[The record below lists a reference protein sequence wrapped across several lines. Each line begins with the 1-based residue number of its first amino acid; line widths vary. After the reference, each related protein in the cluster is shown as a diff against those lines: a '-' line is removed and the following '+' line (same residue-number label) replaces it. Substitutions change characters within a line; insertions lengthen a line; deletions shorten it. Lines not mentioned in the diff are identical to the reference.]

1 MKRVKHTHRHIISGI
16 VALVAVAILGYVILS
31 ARPHVTPYSSTSQV
45 TGNAQ
50 QKNVHEETSA
60 YVVDVSYRTTGNV
73 EVDSEIAGSVHTAVD
88 NFKHDVATMGAPA
101 PGAPKYSFKGEP
113 ADVYV
118 GPDII
123 SERINFYQD
132 TGGAHGMPIVYGLN
146 YNAKND
152 APLTLDDALSLT
164 GLSLKQIA
172 EQSLAQL
179 KKDFGEDSLFPA
191 GAEAKPENYQTFVV
205 GPYNVTFIFSAYQV
219 VAYAAGMPE
228 IKFARR

>member
-16 VALVAVAILGYVILS
+16 VALAAVALLGYLILS
-31 ARPHVTPYSSTSQV
+31 TRPHVTPFSSDRQV
-45 TGNAQ
+45 TSTTQ
-50 QKNVHEETSA
+50 TKTVHDETSA
-60 YVVDVSYRTTGNV
+60 YVVDVSYRPTGNV
-73 EVDSEIAGSVHTAVD
+73 EVDSEIEGSVHTAID

-101 PGAPKYSFKGEP
+101 PGAPKYSFKGES

-146 YNAKND
+146 YNAKTD

-172 EQSLAQL
+172 EHSLVQL
-179 KKDFGEDSLFPA
+179 KKDYGDSIFPA
-191 GAEAKPENYQTFVV
+191 GAEAKPENYQTFIV

-228 IKFARR
+228 IKFARH